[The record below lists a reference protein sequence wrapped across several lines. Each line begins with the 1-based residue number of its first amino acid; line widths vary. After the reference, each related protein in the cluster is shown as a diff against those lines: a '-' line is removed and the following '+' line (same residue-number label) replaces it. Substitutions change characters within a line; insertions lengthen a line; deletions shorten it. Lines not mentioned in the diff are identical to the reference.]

1 MRVPLQRLL
10 QYSFTIVVLLFI
22 VSACTET
29 TPKDTV
35 QHNEHKSSI
44 KKRASYQTKIDIVKP
59 KVGSVITR
67 GDSILIELKIIK
79 DDRKIDSLEYF
90 VNNTKVTLHNNKIS
104 SQDFKSGRNI
114 ITVKSYNNN
123 NSTDKVVTHVI
134 TVLDHIPP
142 THKVKIIN
150 KFEHNVTAYTQGLI
164 FENNYLYEGT
174 GQYGESMLKKID
186 LEKNSLIQSYNLP
199 KEVFGEGIVLHN
211 KKIYQ
216 LSWRSQRAFVYDLK
230 SFSLLHE
237 FQYETEGWGITNY
250 GENLIMSD
258 GTQNLYIIEPESF
271 SVLDKLQVTDNIG
284 PIHNLNELE
293 WINGKIWANVYLS
306 NTIVIIDPKTGFVE
320 KKLDLTDLV
329 PSTFANA
336 NDNVLNGIAYD
347 KEADKIYV
355 TGKRWPILYEIK
367 IIE

>member
-1 MRVPLQRLL
+1 
-10 QYSFTIVVLLFI
+10 
-22 VSACTET
+22 
-29 TPKDTV
+29 
-35 QHNEHKSSI
+35 
-44 KKRASYQTKIDIVKP
+44 
-59 KVGSVITR
+59 
-67 GDSILIELKIIK
+67 
-79 DDRKIDSLEYF
+79 
-90 VNNTKVTLHNNKIS
+90 
-104 SQDFKSGRNI
+104 
-114 ITVKSYNNN
+114 
-123 NSTDKVVTHVI
+123 
-134 TVLDHIPP
+134 
-142 THKVKIIN
+142 
-150 KFEHNVTAYTQGLI
+150 
-164 FENNYLYEGT
+164 
-174 GQYGESMLKKID
+174 
-186 LEKNSLIQSYNLP
+186 
-199 KEVFGEGIVLHN
+199 
-211 KKIYQ
+211 
-216 LSWRSQRAFVYDLK
+216 
-230 SFSLLHE
+230 LLHE